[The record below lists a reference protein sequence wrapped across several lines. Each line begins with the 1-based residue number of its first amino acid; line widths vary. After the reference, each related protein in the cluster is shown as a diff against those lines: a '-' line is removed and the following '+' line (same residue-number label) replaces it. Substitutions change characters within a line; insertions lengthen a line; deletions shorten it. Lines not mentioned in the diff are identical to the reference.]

1 MAVNPLSVGCELDL
15 LVRLSRA
22 VPGTAGRTA
31 RNVLQVIE
39 RRVVEPAGYR
49 RERRAGFSDGRD
61 F

>member
-15 LVRLSRA
+15 LVRLSQA
-22 VPGTAGRTA
+22 VPTGRTA

-39 RRVVEPAGYR
+39 KRVVEPAGYR